1 MMKSPFNNSF
11 EEQLKQRSEKFEIQP
26 SSRVWEGVQGAL
38 EEDAVVFGSNSTAKV
53 ASIFMKNWILN
64 LLVPAVVLVGSGSF
78 FYLNY
83 QKNNTAN
90 NIGET
95 SNKNSATNNATE
107 VKQNTVAIS
116 NNETVANNNTIDNE
130 KVSSSNKDNVA
141 TSKLNNENFDAA
153 NVSGNSTS
161 IANLNRNNKLK
172 DYSSFGML
180 NAKRN
185 ADFAKNTS
193 GDENEEINSKSGAA
207 IFSKSDLQKISK
219 KEIEK
224 DNPNDL
230 KERNL
235 KSADFN

>member
-1 MMKSPFNNSF
+1 MKSPFNNSF
-11 EEQLKQRSEKFEIQP
+11 EEQLKQRSEKFEIHP
-26 SSRVWEGVQGAL
+26 SARVWEGVQGAL
-38 EEDAVVFGSNSTAKV
+38 EEDAAAFGSNSTAKV

-95 SNKNSATNNATE
+95 VNKNSATNNTTD
-107 VKQNTVAIS
+107 VKRNTVAVS
-116 NNETVANNNTIDNE
+116 NNEIVANDNTIVDA
-130 KVSSSNKDNVA
+130 KVSSSKNDNVIA
-141 TSKLNNENFDAA
+141 TSKLNNDNIDAA
-153 NVSGNSTS
+153 NVLGNSTS

-185 ADFAKNTS
+185 ADFTKNTLS
-193 GDENEEINSKSGAA
+193 DENEEINSKSGAA